1 LGFLHFKVIRAILG
15 SIEFRYAFH
24 ILRKENAIMTF
35 TNKNKF
41 FQYTV
46 TLDTSNDIFRANL
59 ADNSGIYGYGNTIED
74 AVKHLENLV

>member
-1 LGFLHFKVIRAILG
+1 
-15 SIEFRYAFH
+15 
-24 ILRKENAIMTF
+24 MTF

-59 ADNSGIYGYGNTIED
+59 ADNSGI
-74 AVKHLENLV
+74 

>member
-1 LGFLHFKVIRAILG
+1 
-15 SIEFRYAFH
+15 
-24 ILRKENAIMTF
+24 MTF

-46 TLDTSNDIFRANL
+46 TLNTSNDIFRANL

>member
-1 LGFLHFKVIRAILG
+1 
-15 SIEFRYAFH
+15 
-24 ILRKENAIMTF
+24 MTF

-41 FQYTV
+41 FKYTV

-59 ADNSGIYGYGNTIED
+59 ADNSEIYGYGSTIED